1 MDAQTQLFILAKVA
15 VAALFAG
22 VIGAEREMARKPAG
36 FRTHMLLA
44 SAAALLVSVAAAF
57 IEETASA
64 TTGATLRPDPLRIVE
79 AIVAGV
85 AFLGAGTIIRSRG
98 GNEVEGLT
106 TAGSLLLVA
115 AIGVTVALELY
126 LLAGLVTVLSLLIL
140 RLLHVLDR
148 FFDRRAERHA
158 AKHAGPGAEN

>member
-1 MDAQTQLFILAKVA
+1 
-15 VAALFAG
+15 
-22 VIGAEREMARKPAG
+22 
-36 FRTHMLLA
+36 
-44 SAAALLVSVAAAF
+44 
-57 IEETASA
+57 
-64 TTGATLRPDPLRIVE
+64 
-79 AIVAGV
+79 VAGV
-85 AFLGAGTIIRSRG
+85 GFLGAGTIIRSRG

-158 AKHAGPGAEN
+158 AKHAAKHAGPGAEN